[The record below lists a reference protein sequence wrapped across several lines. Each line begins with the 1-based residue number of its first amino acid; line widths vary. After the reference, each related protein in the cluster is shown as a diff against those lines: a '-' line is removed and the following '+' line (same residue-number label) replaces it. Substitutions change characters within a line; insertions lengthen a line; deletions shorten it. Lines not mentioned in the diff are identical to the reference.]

1 MYVLVDC
8 DNCFV
13 SCERVFQPELKGRPV
28 VVLSNND
35 GCVVAR
41 SNEAKALGIK
51 MGVPLYQIQ
60 GLVAAKG
67 VQLRS
72 SNYTLYADLSNRIM
86 SILRQEAP
94 VVEVYSIDEAFL
106 DLRMMGED
114 YDYEAFGHHLVQKIG
129 QWVGMPVSIGIAPT
143 RTLAKMASWYAKHY
157 PGYRKVCYLSTDV
170 KREKALRLFDV
181 AEVWG
186 VGWRR
191 KDRLYAVGIHT
202 AWDLVQKPAEWIRRE
217 MSVTGLRTWRELQG
231 EDCIPYQLQPRRQT
245 ICTSRSFAEP
255 VTTLKELEMYVSN
268 YASRCAAKLRRE
280 HSACSLVTVFAN
292 TSPFRQDLPQYSP
305 SLTLTL
311 QTPVS
316 STPEIVGTALKAL
329 RLFFRE
335 GYQFKRAG
343 VIVSATS
350 DANAVQTNLFDE
362 IPAEQRAR
370 FDKLSAVIDKIN
382 VRMGADTLKMGVQQL
397 PKDERTGK
405 DTTWRDGIRHDYRS
419 RNYTTD
425 INEILEVE

>member
-1 MYVLVDC
+1 MYLLVDC

-13 SCERVFQPELKGRPV
+13 SCERVFQPDLKGRPV

-60 GLVAAKG
+60 GLIAAKD

-106 DLRMMGED
+106 DLRSVEGI
-114 YDYEAFGHHLVQKIG
+114 DYEAFGHHLVKKIG

-143 RTLAKMASWYAKHY
+143 RTLAKMAAWFAKHY
-157 PGYRKVCYLSTDV
+157 PGYAKVCCLSDNG
-170 KREKALRLFDV
+170 KREKALKLFDV

-191 KDRLYAVGIHT
+191 KDKLYEMGIHT
-202 AWDLVQKPAEWIRRE
+202 AWDLTQRPAAWVQRRL
-217 MSVTGLRTWRELQG
+217 SVTGLRTWRELRG
-231 EDCIPYQLQPRRQT
+231 EDCITFQQEPRRQT

-255 VTTLKELEMYVSN
+255 VSTLKEMEMYISN
-268 YASRCAAKLRRE
+268 YAARCASKLRKER
-280 HSACSLVTVFAN
+280 SVCSMVTVFAN
-292 TSPFRQDLPQYSP
+292 TSPFREDLPQYSP

-311 QTPVS
+311 QTPAS
-316 STPEIVGTALKAL
+316 STPLIVQTALRAL
-329 RLFFRE
+329 RLFYRE

-343 VIVSATS
+343 VIVSGTS
-350 DANAVQTNLFDE
+350 ANDAIQTNLFDD

-370 FDKLSAVIDKIN
+370 YDKLSSVMDCIN
-382 VRMGADTLKMGVQQL
+382 SRLGADTLKMGVQQL
-397 PKDERTGK
+397 HKDERTGK
-405 DTTWRDGIRHDYRS
+405 DTAWRDGIRHDYS
-419 RNYTTD
+419 SQNYTTD
-425 INEILEVE
+425 LNDILKVN